1 MKSYASAF
9 LSAPT
14 TAVRRSF
21 LAAQE
26 EYDRVGEA
34 GYPGGGLRL
43 PEFLPL
49 ARAWHTEAGFARFVA
64 WVRQQALIPM
74 SEGMVP
80 TTDLWLVTAEHDYL
94 GRISIRH
101 RLNRRLMADGGNIGY
116 DVRPGARRQGL
127 ATAMLAMALPH
138 AARLGVDPALL
149 TVRAENRASRAVIE
163 NNGGVPDDGT
173 RDAALS
179 AVPTGLLR
187 YWVPTGRSP
196 RGSSS

>member
-1 MKSYASAF
+1 MKTYASPF

-14 TAVRRSF
+14 TEVRRSF

-26 EYDRVGEA
+26 EYAAVGEA

-49 ARAWHTEAGFARFVA
+49 ARAWHTEAGFERFVE
-64 WVRQQALIPM
+64 WVRRQALNPM

-80 TTDLWLVTAEHDYL
+80 TTDLWLVTADHDYL

-101 RLNRRLMADGGNIGY
+101 QLNRRLMADGGNIGY

-127 ATAMLAMALPH
+127 ATTMLAAALPH

-149 TVRAENRASRAVIE
+149 TVLPENRASRAVIE
-163 NNGGVPDDGT
+163 RNGGVLDDGT
-173 RDAALS
+173 RDPRLR

-187 YWVPTGRSP
+187 YWVPTRGAAQ
-196 RGSSS
+196 GSSS